1 MDSSDYIDA
10 AELDLGKMCQS
21 VLSRYSEW
29 KEKENIITTVDFNSI
44 VCDGKYFNNEGKHL
58 DLVLD
63 QWSYILREDLDTT
76 FMKGAFYMA
85 LYFIRF
91 VPFRLE
97 ISKEHGMFALVM
109 AIVWLNRVL
118 KEQGK

>member
-1 MDSSDYIDA
+1 
-10 AELDLGKMCQS
+10 
-21 VLSRYSEW
+21 
-29 KEKENIITTVDFNSI
+29 
-44 VCDGKYFNNEGKHL
+44 
-58 DLVLD
+58 
-63 QWSYILREDLDTT
+63 
-76 FMKGAFYMA
+76 MA

>member
-1 MDSSDYIDA
+1 
-10 AELDLGKMCQS
+10 MCQS
-21 VLSRYSEW
+21 GLSRYSEW